1 LIAILRDL
9 GESPGILGL
18 RHLNQ
23 NGKNLIPDIQDPKL
37 HKDPDLMV
45 STNGYLILM
54 NLKVL
59 APGGLPTQR
68 NSTYTHLSPTIII
81 HEEFIQMSL
90 TRVAVGPQMVLIPED
105 PQEKDLILGCHIQ
118 KTLILEVHLGQMVLT
133 AGDVDQ
139 GQNSFLLGVTLA
151 LEE

>member
-1 LIAILRDL
+1 MLRDL

-23 NGKNLIPDIQDPKL
+23 NWKSLIPDIHDQKV
-37 HKDPDLMV
+37 HKDLDLMG

-59 APGGLPTQR
+59 APGGPPIQR
-68 NSTYTHLSPTIII
+68 TLTFIHLSQTTLI

-90 TRVAVGPQMVLIPED
+90 TLVAVGPQMVLIPED

-118 KTLILEVHLGQMVLT
+118 KTLIPEVHLDQMVLT
-133 AGDVDQ
+133 AGGVDQ
-139 GQNSFLLGVTLA
+139 DRNSFLLDVSLA